1 MDDKLN
7 NDTAEAKNM
16 KAFIEELQER
26 LDKDTFARFLENFKG
41 TLEDIDEANEYT
53 QMRYKKY
60 PLK

>member
-1 MDDKLN
+1 
-7 NDTAEAKNM
+7 M